1 MKEARK
7 KEAFEKAK
15 KAIIEH
21 KLIFIEDIIAMIA
34 IAKSTFYDYFP
45 LDSNESNDLRQ
56 MLDENRINTKVK
68 MRAKWEESESAAL
81 QMGLYKLLSTEE
93 ELKRLAMVYNDHTT
107 GGDKLSFKFDMPTK
121 EE

>member
-7 KEAFEKAK
+7 AEAFEKAK
-15 KAIIEH
+15 KAIVEH
-21 KLIFIEDIIAMIA
+21 KLIFIEDIVAMIA

-45 LDSNESNDLRQ
+45 PNSNESNELRQ

-68 MRAKWEESESAAL
+68 MRAKWEDSESAAL

-107 GGDKLSFKFDMPTK
+107 G
-121 EE
+121 